1 MQVLTFNLNVISEPF
16 EIPFPITIRRNS
28 VLFKINHSFRI
39 IRKTPFA
46 KFKLIDYF
54 PLIDSIKK
62 DRPHYYPIAE
72 LPHYNKEQTLDLP
85 VVSSDSTILLNEVT
99 VTAKGH
105 KPFRDKMMG
114 RLDSLTQMNL
124 NNIWV
129 CGSCG
134 LLLNYKLGYEGHHA
148 VNSCPAKSQSRPI
161 DGHTY
166 TIAKYEHFASNGN
179 GVPFRVIDIQ
189 EVVYHAPQYSERELL
204 RMNNLWR
211 TKGYYGRREF
221 YQPDEVD
228 MQLSTPDARN
238 TLLWAPSVITD
249 EKGEAEVQFYCS
261 DINTGFIGIVEG
273 VDNTGLLGNANLE
286 FNVIRK

>member
-1 MQVLTFNLNVISEPF
+1 M
-16 EIPFPITIRRNS
+16 
-28 VLFKINHSFRI
+28 
-39 IRKTPFA
+39 
-46 KFKLIDYF
+46 
-54 PLIDSIKK
+54 
-62 DRPHYYPIAE
+62 
-72 LPHYNKEQTLDLP
+72 P

-249 EKGEAEVQFYCS
+249 GKGEAEVQFYCS